1 MKPYADHRKRIG
13 ALTLHYFNYPGA
25 RTLLIKWREREWR
38 WCLEY
43 RLRFTA
49 ERTKPAAPE
58 TSRLSE
64 SDVQKWPELAI
75 PAAAPGHDVLRVA
88 MARVDEQERAA

>member
-49 ERTKPAAPE
+49 ERTKPVRTPAPIAEPTPDILRLAMTAAE
-58 TSRLSE
+58 K
-64 SDVQKWPELAI
+64 D
-75 PAAAPGHDVLRVA
+75 AA
-88 MARVDEQERAA
+88 